1 MNQEKD
7 EYIYFPMMTVSEAA
21 KYLGVGKKVV
31 YQLIEF
37 GQVRAV
43 KERGA
48 VLIEKRSLEDLRD
61 SGKAG
66 KAF

>member
-1 MNQEKD
+1 MAQDKD
-7 EYIYFPMMTVSEAA
+7 EYIYFPTMTVSEAA

-43 KERGA
+43 RERGA
-48 VLIEKRSLEDLRD
+48 VLVEQRSLEELRN
-61 SGKAG
+61 SGKA
-66 KAF
+66 F

>member
-1 MNQEKD
+1 MAPDKD

-43 KERGA
+43 RERGA
-48 VLIEKRSLEDLRD
+48 VLVEQRSLEELRN
-61 SGKAG
+61 SGKA
-66 KAF
+66 F

>member
-43 KERGA
+43 RESGA
-48 VLIEKRSLEDLRD
+48 VLVEQRSLDELRN
-61 SGKAG
+61 SGKA
-66 KAF
+66 F